1 MTGALRLRV
10 ASYNVRDLLDDRA
23 AAARVVRAIQ
33 PDVLCL
39 QEVPRRLTTEFSLP
53 AFARACGLYW
63 AGGRRGTGGTAI
75 LTSLRVHTHRI
86 RAARLAVRF
95 PDRTRGYAAQL
106 VSLPGSQPLWVVSV
120 HLGLRAEER
129 ERHLAEVLAAI
140 PAPAVIAG
148 DLNEG
153 PTGRAWAR
161 LAAAYRKVSGDHP
174 TYPAGRPTAELDVI
188 FASPEVVT
196 TPGDACGIRP
206 GDVSSNTVGDTA
218 VHPLHEDLVA
228 ASDHRP
234 CWVDLALPAAD

>member
-1 MTGALRLRV
+1 MTDPRVTDPHRLRV

-39 QEVPRRLTTEFSLP
+39 QEVPRRLTTELSLP

-75 LTSLRVHTHRI
+75 LTDLRVHTHRTMTG
-86 RAARLAVRF
+86 RLPVRF
-95 PDRTRGYAAQL
+95 PDRTRGYAAHL
-106 VSLPGSQPLWVVSV
+106 VSLPGSVPLWVASV
-120 HLGLRAEER
+120 HLGLRAGER
-129 ERHLAEVLAAI
+129 DRHLAQLLASL
-140 PAPAVIAG
+140 PAPAVVAG

-153 PTGRAWAR
+153 PTGRAWGR
-161 LAAAYRKVSGDHP
+161 LAATYRKVSGDHP
-174 TYPAGRPTAELDVI
+174 TFPAAHPTAVLDVI
-188 FASPEVVT
+188 FASPGVT
-196 TPGDACGIRP
+196 VEPPDG
-206 GDVSSNTVGDTA
+206 A

-234 CWVDLALPAAD
+234 CWVDLALPRLS

>member
-1 MTGALRLRV
+1 MTDGHRLRV
-10 ASYNVRDLLDDRA
+10 ATYNLRDLLDDRA

-39 QEVPRRLTTEFSLP
+39 QEVPRRLTTEFTLP

-75 LTSLRVHTHRI
+75 LTSLRVHTHRS
-86 RAARLAVRF
+86 RTAPLPVRF

-106 VSLPGSQPLWVVSV
+106 VSLPRSRPLWVASV
-120 HLGLRAEER
+120 HLSLRAGER
-129 ERHLAEVLAAI
+129 EAHMAEILGSLH
-140 PAPAVIAG
+140 APAVIAG

-153 PTGRAWAR
+153 STGSAWAR
-161 LAAAYRKVSGDHP
+161 LAATYRKVSGDHP
-174 TYPAGRPTAELDVI
+174 TYPAAHPTAVLDVI
-188 FASPEVVT
+188 FASPDLV
-196 TPGDACGIRP
+196 ALR
-206 GDVSSNTVGDTA
+206 DVGG

-234 CWVDLALPAAD
+234 SWVDLALPALP